1 MAWDYR
7 CSEHEVPE
15 RWLDTASAWEGRGG
29 ADEVSV
35 LRLRAEGSH
44 AERDFGVALV
54 PSGIGDGDCGGE
66 PHLRCLPSYFSRCPW
81 FPGESECGATLWHGV
96 LKQPNISPLCY
107 GRGVSGKRRSH
118 A

>member
-66 PHLRCLPSYFSRCPW
+66 PHLRMPTFLLLSLSVVP
-81 FPGESECGATLWHGV
+81 
-96 LKQPNISPLCY
+96 
-107 GRGVSGKRRSH
+107 RGVRVRSH
-118 A
+118 TVAWGVETT